1 MTVTLKPTIEQLS
14 EQGKAVLSYAAML
27 PPDSIPLS
35 WLRSL
40 IIETFPEYDA
50 DPEPGYPD
58 IWGRLRDQLIG
69 LRLLQLTAFNNQD
82 KDQLIVKMHRIV
94 REVIPDCLEED
105 ETTKLGKTFKLDEF
119 LYNKAHEFRNKPE
132 SLVNNRELLSL
143 FEAAKLLINNKSYLS
158 QQIAAQSS
166 SCLYNAGFYLNS
178 LELTEAIINTS
189 QSFETNQQVPSVWCH
204 NMAGVAALSL
214 YLNDQA
220 ESHFLKA
227 QDFLRDPE
235 ESENQQLVTLTNL
248 SCYYRETFKPE
259 SALNL
264 SIKALALAEKLY
276 DSKSD
281 KVALRC
287 VNLGLVYLD
296 LSDLENAIN
305 LLERAVEID
314 RLNSQFSINT
324 CQDISSLAEAL
335 RNKGMA
341 EESEL
346 LSKEAIELVSENG
359 VDSHPVVITL
369 KMNLARIYEDKG
381 EIEKSRDLLESAY
394 EISKSNFGENSVQT
408 ADVLNNLGINSL
420 ASGNST
426 QAVNIFKRAIEI
438 EKSGK
443 SIRQIKLVH
452 RELNLGI
459 ALMFNQE
466 VEEANEIITSAWND
480 LLATNQLHIL
490 AARLL
495 IIRLIIAEIRSE
507 NTETFIGQLH
517 TLLSEKTLSSP
528 GVDIK
533 WALEELLKVFVSEK
547 AQQLLDR
554 LELFFR
560 FINEKSFHNDFQGKS
575 SSKHTSLIPLT
586 EKWP

>member
-1 MTVTLKPTIEQLS
+1 
-14 EQGKAVLSYAAML
+14 
-27 PPDSIPLS
+27 
-35 WLRSL
+35 
-40 IIETFPEYDA
+40 
-50 DPEPGYPD
+50 
-58 IWGRLRDQLIG
+58 
-69 LRLLQLTAFNNQD
+69 
-82 KDQLIVKMHRIV
+82 
-94 REVIPDCLEED
+94 
-105 ETTKLGKTFKLDEF
+105 
-119 LYNKAHEFRNKPE
+119 
-132 SLVNNRELLSL
+132 
-143 FEAAKLLINNKSYLS
+143 
-158 QQIAAQSS
+158 
-166 SCLYNAGFYLNS
+166 
-178 LELTEAIINTS
+178 
-189 QSFETNQQVPSVWCH
+189 
-204 NMAGVAALSL
+204 
-214 YLNDQA
+214 
-220 ESHFLKA
+220 
-227 QDFLRDPE
+227 
-235 ESENQQLVTLTNL
+235 
-248 SCYYRETFKPE
+248 
-259 SALNL
+259 
-264 SIKALALAEKLY
+264 
-276 DSKSD
+276 
-281 KVALRC
+281 

-420 ASGNST
+420 VSGNYT
-426 QAVNIFKRAIEI
+426 QAVKIFKHAVEI

-443 SIRQIKLVH
+443 SFRQIKLVH

-459 ALMFNQE
+459 ALLFNQE

-495 IIRLIIAEIRSE
+495 LIRLIIAEISSE
-507 NTETFIGQLH
+507 SSEMFIGQLH

-533 WALEELLKVFVSEK
+533 WALEELIRVFVSEK
-547 AQQLLDR
+547 VPQLNDQ
-554 LELFFR
+554 LELFFL
-560 FINEKSFHNDFQGKS
+560 FINEKSFNNDFQGKS